1 MDIAEEP
8 RGRTNSVTAAGY
20 PLSWEADVVLADGAT
35 AHLRP
40 ITPNDAARLVD
51 FYGRVSQR
59 SKFHRFFVP
68 YPVLSHRDVER
79 FTSVDHDRRVGLIVL
94 SGDDLIAVGRYDRT
108 GEDTAEVAFLVED
121 AHQRRGVGSV
131 LLEHLA
137 QAARE
142 RGIARFVA
150 DVLPANQSMIRVFRE
165 AGYTVSGSVE
175 DGVLT
180 LGFDIHPT
188 ASSVEVTR
196 SREHRAEARSVQR
209 LLTPW
214 SVAVIGA
221 VGSPDAAEQGPS
233 DSAGQ
238 GVVAN
243 LVRGGFTGWV
253 CTVGAVVGA
262 PVGVPA
268 YASLDEVPG
277 EVDLAVV
284 TASVPALVDVV
295 LGCARRGVRGL
306 LVVSAGRDGQDDD
319 ARARDHELVALAR
332 AHGMRVLGPDSLGVI
347 NTAPHVSLNASLAP
361 MPQPGRIGCFA
372 ESAALGTALLAA
384 VQAHGLGLSTFV
396 SAGERADVSGND
408 LLQYWAE
415 DRATDVIALC
425 LESLGNPRKFGR
437 IARRLSRSKP
447 LVAVRSSRSA
457 ATAPVG
463 SGELREVPPAAVDAV
478 FRQAG
483 VIRVDTVA
491 ELLDVAT
498 VLAAQPLPRGRRVA
512 ILGNSTALARLAADT
527 AADAGLDVVGTPRDL
542 GRRAGAAD
550 FAAALA
556 GCLDDPVVDAVVVV
570 HTPAARPAAPVPE
583 SADAAI
589 AGVVSAAA
597 ARAAKPVLSTFAAGP
612 GAPPGSVSSYGT
624 PEQPVRA
631 LGHVAAYAQW
641 RSRDPGV
648 VPELPDADVEGAR
661 RLVAAALAEHPGEVP
676 LAGERL
682 QALLGCYGITALP
695 VERVAT
701 AAEATTAAERF
712 GWDVV
717 LKATAPHLRQR
728 PDLAAV
734 WRSIGDAATMAQA
747 WSGLTATAGPAEVAA
762 YVVQPMAPPG
772 VPVSLAARDDPAYG
786 PVMSF
791 GLAGAAADLLG
802 DLAYRMPPLTD
813 RDAADMVREV
823 RAAPLLFGYRGG
835 ARADVGALEA
845 LLLRLSR
852 LVDDLPQV
860 AECTLDPVL
869 AAPAGLAVLG
879 ATARLAPPPARA
891 GDYARRMGG
900 A

>member
-1 MDIAEEP
+1 MDIAGEAA
-8 RGRTNSVTAAGY
+8 RHIVTGAAGY
-20 PLSWEADVVLADGAT
+20 PLSWEADIVLADGAT

-40 ITPNDAARLVD
+40 ITRDDAVRLVD

-59 SKFHRFFVP
+59 SKYHRFFAP
-68 YPVLSHRDVER
+68 YPVLSDRDVER
-79 FTSVDHDRRVGLIVL
+79 FTSVDHDRRVALVVL

-142 RGIARFVA
+142 RGVARFVA
-150 DVLPANQSMIRVFRE
+150 DVLPANESMIRVFRE

-175 DGVLT
+175 DGVLA

-188 ASSVEVTR
+188 ASSLEVTR

-221 VGSPDAAEQGPS
+221 VRSPDATPEAPPDHAMQ
-233 DSAGQ
+233 A
-238 GVVAN
+238 VVAH
-243 LVRGGFTGWV
+243 LVGGGFTGWV

-284 TASVPALVDVV
+284 TAPLSALVDLVP
-295 LGCARRGVRGL
+295 GCARRGVRGL
-306 LVVSAGRDGQDDD
+306 VVVSADRDGHHDDE
-319 ARARDHELVALAR
+319 RARDHDLVQLAR
-332 AHGMRVLGPDSLGVI
+332 AHGMRVVGPDSLGVV

-361 MPQPGRIGCFA
+361 MPRRGRIGCFA
-372 ESAALGTALLAA
+372 ESAALGTVLLA
-384 VQAHGLGLSTFV
+384 QAQARGLGLSTFV

-408 LLQYWAE
+408 MLQYWSE
-415 DRATDVIALC
+415 DRATDVVVLS

-447 LVAVRSSRSA
+447 LVALRSSRSA
-457 ATAPVG
+457 GTSPVG
-463 SGELREVPPAAVDAV
+463 AGELRELPPAAVDAV

-491 ELLDVAT
+491 DLLDVAT
-498 VLAAQPLPRGRRVA
+498 VLAAQPLPSGRRVA
-512 ILGNSTALARLAADT
+512 IMGNSAALARLAADT

-542 GRRAGAAD
+542 GRGAGAAD

-556 GCLDDPVVDAVVVV
+556 GCLDDPVVDAIVVV
-570 HTPAARPAAPVPE
+570 HALEAGSVTPAPE
-583 SADAAI
+583 STDAAI
-589 AGVVSAAA
+589 AGVVAAAA
-597 ARAAKPVLSTFAAGP
+597 ARAAKPVLSTFAGGP
-612 GAPPGSVSSYGT
+612 GAPPGSVSSSGT
-624 PEQPVRA
+624 PERPVRA

-648 VPELPDADVEGAR
+648 VPELPDADVEGAQ
-661 RLVAAALAEHPGEVP
+661 RLVAAALAEHPGGVP

-682 QALLGCYGITALP
+682 RSLLGCYGVTALP

-701 AAEATTAAERF
+701 AAEAIAAAERF

-717 LKATAPHLRQR
+717 LKATAAHLRQR

-734 WRSIGDAATMAQA
+734 WRSIGDAPTMAQA
-747 WSGLTATAGPAEVAA
+747 WSALTATAGPPEVAG

-772 VPVSLAARDDPAYG
+772 VPVSLAAWDDPAYG

-791 GLAGAAADLLG
+791 GLSGVAGDLLG
-802 DLAYRMPPLTD
+802 DLAYRTPPLTD
-813 RDAADMVREV
+813 RDAAEMVRGV

-860 AECTLDPVL
+860 AECSLDPVL
-869 AAPAGLAVLG
+869 AAPAELAVLG
-879 ATARLAPPPARA
+879 ATARLAPPPLRA

>member
-1 MDIAEEP
+1 MDIAGEAA
-8 RGRTNSVTAAGY
+8 GRVGPVAAAGY
-20 PLSWEADVVLADGAT
+20 PVSWEADIVLSDGAT

-40 ITPNDAARLVD
+40 ITRDDAASLVD

-59 SKFHRFFVP
+59 SKYHRFFAA
-68 YPVLSHRDVER
+68 YPVLSDRDVEH
-79 FTSVDHDRRVGLIVL
+79 FTSVDHDRRVALVVL

-108 GEDTAEVAFLVED
+108 GDDMAEVAFLVED
-121 AHQRRGVGSV
+121 THQRRGVGSV

-142 RGIARFVA
+142 RGIVRFVA
-150 DVLPANQSMIRVFRE
+150 DVLPANEPMIRVFRA
-165 AGYTVSGSVE
+165 AGYTVCGSVE
-175 DGVLT
+175 DGVFT
-180 LGFDIHPT
+180 MGFDIHPT
-188 ASSVEVTR
+188 ASSLEVTR

-221 VGSPDAAEQGPS
+221 VRSPDAAQDAQQDP
-233 DSAGQ
+233 AVPA
-238 GVVAN
+238 VVAQ
-243 LVRGGFTGWV
+243 LVGSGFTGWV
-253 CTVGAVVGA
+253 CAVGAVASA
-262 PVGVPA
+262 PIGVPA
-268 YASLDEVPG
+268 YASLEEVPG

-284 TASVPALVDVV
+284 TAPLPALVDLVP
-295 LGCARRGVRGL
+295 GCARRGVRGL
-306 LVVSAGRDGQDDD
+306 VVVSAGQDGHDGD
-319 ARARDHELVALAR
+319 AR
-332 AHGMRVLGPDSLGVI
+332 AHGQGLGQLARAYGMRVVGPDSLGVI

-361 MPQPGRIGCFA
+361 MPRRGRIGCFA
-372 ESAALGTALLAA
+372 ESAALGTALLAQ
-384 VQAHGLGLSTFV
+384 VQVRGLGLSTFV

-408 LLQYWAE
+408 LLQYWAD
-415 DRATDVIALC
+415 DRATDVVALS

-447 LVAVRSSRSA
+447 LVALRSA
-457 ATAPVG
+457 RSAGTSPVNAG
-463 SGELREVPPAAVDAV
+463 DVRELPPAAIDAV

-491 ELLDVAT
+491 DLLDVAT
-498 VLAAQPLPRGRRVA
+498 VLAAQPLPSGRRVA
-512 ILGNSTALARLAADT
+512 ILGNSAALARLAADT

-556 GCLDDPVVDAVVVV
+556 GCLDDPVVDAIVVV
-570 HTPAARPAAPVPE
+570 HAPAAGSATAAPE
-583 SADAAI
+583 SADDAV
-589 AGVVSAAA
+589 AGVVTAAA

-612 GAPPGSVSSYGT
+612 GAPPGSVSSSGT

-648 VPELPDADVEGAR
+648 VPGLSDADVDGAR
-661 RLVAAALAEHPGEVP
+661 RLVDAALAEHPDGGV

-682 QALLGCYGITALP
+682 RALLGCYGVATLP
-695 VERVAT
+695 TERVAT

-734 WRSIGDAATMAQA
+734 WRSIRDAATMAQA
-747 WSGLTATAGPAEVAA
+747 WSALTATAGPPEVAG

-772 VPVSLAARDDPAYG
+772 VPVSLGAWDDPAYG

-791 GLAGAAADLLG
+791 GLAGVAGDLLG
-802 DLAYRMPPLTD
+802 DLAYRTPPLTD

-823 RAAPLLFGYRGG
+823 RGAPLLFGYRGG

-852 LVDDLPQV
+852 FVDDLPQV
-860 AECTLDPVL
+860 AECSLDPVL
-869 AAPAGLAVLG
+869 AAPAGLSVLG
-879 ATARLAPPPARA
+879 ATARLAPPPLRA